1 MFWATGD
8 VRPVLGRFP
17 KTPQNSPDTVGKC
30 FWLMHV
36 WGTDCFFFLGDA
48 RFWPRIPP
56 WYTVE
61 SHVFAAE
68 GGYLDVARTFGT
80 GHGLVPLAPL

>member
-8 VRPVLGRFP
+8 VRPVLGRFWEM
-17 KTPQNSPDTVGKC
+17 PQNSLETGWEMFLADACLGDGP
-30 FWLMHV
+30 
-36 WGTDCFFFLGDA
+36 FFFLGGA

-61 SHVFAAE
+61 GHVFAAE